1 MDSKV
6 NLEFPKELIGR
17 RVRQYRKEI
26 GLTVEELA
34 KKAGVSQSM
43 ISQIERGQTN
53 PSLDTLW
60 KLSYFLE
67 VPVFSF
73 FKNIAPM
80 EVQVTKRKDQ
90 KVMTMLH
97 PNVTYRLISPT
108 LDRRFELFEL
118 IVQPGE
124 VAHLPQLSHQG
135 EEIGFITKGELEL
148 IIEDKAYFLETGD
161 SIYFDSKMKH
171 KFRNPGDTDAI
182 GIWLMIPPDPHT

>member
-1 MDSKV
+1 MEFKA
-6 NLEFPKELIGR
+6 NLEFPKELIGK
-17 RVRQYRKEI
+17 RVRQFRKEI

-34 KKAGVSQSM
+34 KRAGVSQSM

-60 KLSYFLE
+60 KLSYYLE

-73 FKNIAPM
+73 FKNIAPS
-80 EVQVTKRKDQ
+80 EVQITKRKDQ

-124 VAHLPQLSHQG
+124 VSHLPQLSHQG
-135 EEIGFITKGELEL
+135 EEIGFIIKGELEL
-148 IIEDKAYFLETGD
+148 IIEDKTYYLETGD
-161 SIYFDSKMKH
+161 SIYFDSRMKH
-171 KFRNPGDTDAI
+171 KFSNPGNEDAI
-182 GIWLMIPPDPHT
+182 GIWLMIPPDPQI